1 MEVTVVHANGS
12 DSVWAPDGALP
23 EGMLPGF
30 VEGYALLDGVK
41 QYVRV
46 QDDRSVVVLPDPGL
60 VLPRAVQSAE

>member
-12 DSVWAPDGALP
+12 DSVWAPDGVLP

-46 QDDRSVVVLPDPGL
+46 QEAALW
-60 VLPRAVQSAE
+60 